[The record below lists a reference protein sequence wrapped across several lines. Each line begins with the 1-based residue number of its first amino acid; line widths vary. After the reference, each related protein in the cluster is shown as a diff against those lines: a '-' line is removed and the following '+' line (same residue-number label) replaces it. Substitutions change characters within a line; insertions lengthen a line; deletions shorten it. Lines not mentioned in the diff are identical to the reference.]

1 MIIQRIYHQGLN
13 SKTKIVINNLNIDD
27 GPETSH

>member
-1 MIIQRIYHQGLN
+1 MIIQRIDHQGLN
-13 SKTKIVINNLNIDD
+13 SKTKIVIKNLNIDD